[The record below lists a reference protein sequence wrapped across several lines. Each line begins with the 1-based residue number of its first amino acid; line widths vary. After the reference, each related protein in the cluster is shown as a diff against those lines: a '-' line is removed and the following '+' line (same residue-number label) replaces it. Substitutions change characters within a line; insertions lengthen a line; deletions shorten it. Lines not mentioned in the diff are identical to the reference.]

1 MKTVL
6 EKCKRFLVRNKKAI
20 LSFSG
25 IILAVAAIS
34 LLSYVILHAAGVM
47 YFDEEGT
54 MRFHEEL
61 FASFSSSFGG
71 WVFFILLQTV
81 LSMLLCIFPGVSMAL
96 IILSTEI
103 IFPDAPWQSFLLCFI
118 SVVIASCTM
127 YALGRFGGYPLCVR
141 LVGRED
147 CDRALDLLRDKGTF
161 FFPFMMLFP
170 FFPDEALTMVAGTT
184 RMKLSWFLPSIFVAR
199 GIGIAAIV
207 FGLSIIPFDRFTSVW
222 HWVVFVLAIAVL
234 VVLVLLLA
242 KKFSNYMAKK
252 NATTDAIEVLNDE
265 LKNETEEN
273 NG

>member
-1 MKTVL
+1 MKSVL
-6 EKCKRFLVRNKKAI
+6 EKCKQFLIRNKKTI

-25 IILAVAAIS
+25 IILAVAAVSLIS
-34 LLSYVILHAAGVM
+34 YFVLHAAGVM

-54 MRFHEEL
+54 MRFNETL
-61 FASFSSSFGG
+61 FASFSSSFWG
-71 WVFFILLQTV
+71 WIFFILLQTV

-103 IFPDAPWQSFLLCFI
+103 IFPNAPWQSFLLCFI
-118 SVVIASCTM
+118 SVGIASCTM
-127 YALGRFGGYPLCVR
+127 YTLGRFGGYPLCVH

-207 FGLSIIPFDRFTSVW
+207 FGLSIIPFDKFTSVW
-222 HWVVFVLAIAVL
+222 HWVAFVAIIAVG
-234 VVLVLLLA
+234 VVAVLLGA

-252 NATTDAIEVLNDE
+252 TAATDALEVLNDE
-265 LKNETEEN
+265 LKNEDEGN
-273 NG
+273 V

>member
-1 MKTVL
+1 MRAVL
-6 EKCKRFLVRNKKAI
+6 EKCKQFFKKNKKTI

-34 LLSYVILHAAGVM
+34 LISYLILNAAGVM

-54 MRFHEEL
+54 MRFNETL
-61 FASFSSSFGG
+61 FAAFSSSFGG
-71 WVFFILLQTV
+71 WIFFILLQTI

-118 SVVIASCTM
+118 SVGIASCTM
-127 YALGRFGGYPLCVR
+127 YTLGRFGGYPLCVH
-141 LVGRED
+141 LVGKED
-147 CDRALDLLRDKGTF
+147 CDHALDLLRDKGTF

-199 GIGIAAIV
+199 GIGIASIV
-207 FGLSIIPFDRFTSVW
+207 FGLSAIPFDKFTSVW
-222 HWVVFVLAIAVL
+222 HWIAFVAIIAVL
-234 VVLVLLLA
+234 VVAVLLAA
-242 KKFSNYMAKK
+242 KRFANYMAKK
-252 NATTDAIEVLNDE
+252 TTATQAIETLNDE
-265 LKNETEEN
+265 LKNEDEEN
-273 NG
+273 L

>member
-1 MKTVL
+1 MKAFFGRIGAFFKKNRHTVL
-6 EKCKRFLVRNKKAI
+6 T
-20 LSFSG
+20 FSA

-34 LLSYVILHAAGVM
+34 VISYLILNALGIM
-47 YFDEEGT
+47 YFDEGGDL
-54 MRFHEEL
+54 RFHSEL

-96 IILSTEI
+96 IILSTEVV
-103 IFPDAPWQSFLLCFI
+103 FPHSPLSSFFLCFI
-118 SVVIASCTM
+118 SVAIASCTM

-141 LVGRED
+141 LVGKAD

-199 GIGIAAIV
+199 GIGIATIV
-207 FGLSIIPFDRFTSVW
+207 FGLSIIPFASFTTVW
-222 HWVVFVLAIAVL
+222 HWVIFVAVVALL
-234 VVLVLLLA
+234 VVAVFLA
-242 KKFSNYMAKK
+242 ARRFRRYMDKRSK
-252 NATTDAIEVLNDE
+252 RDGE
-265 LKNETEEN
+265 
-273 NG
+273 

>member
-1 MKTVL
+1 MKAML
-6 EKCKRFLVRNKKAI
+6 GKCKRFLVKNKKTI

-34 LLSYVILHAAGVM
+34 LISYLILHAAGVM

-71 WVFFILLQTV
+71 WIFFILLQTV

-103 IFPDAPWQSFLLCFI
+103 IFPDAPWQSFLLCFL
-118 SVVIASCTM
+118 SVIIASCTM
-127 YALGRFGGYPLCVR
+127 YALGRFGGYPLCVH
-141 LVGRED
+141 LVGQED

-199 GIGIAAIV
+199 GIGIATIT
-207 FGLSIIPFDRFTSVW
+207 FGLSAIPFDRFTTAW
-222 HWVVFVLAIAVL
+222 HWIGFVLLVAAGVGAIFFGAH
-234 VVLVLLLA
+234 
-242 KKFSNYMAKK
+242 KFNKYMERQ
-252 NATTDAIEVLNDE
+252 NADTDE
-265 LKNETEEN
+265 K
-273 NG
+273 

>member
-1 MKTVL
+1 MKEAL
-6 EKCKRFLVRNKKAI
+6 RKCGNFFRKNKKTI

-25 IILAVAAIS
+25 IILAIAAIS
-34 LLSYVILHAAGVM
+34 LISYLVLNAAGVM

-96 IILSTEI
+96 IILSTEV
-103 IFPDAPWQSFLLCFI
+103 IFPSAPWQSFLLCFI
-118 SVVIASCTM
+118 SVIIASCTM
-127 YALGRFGGYPLCVR
+127 YALGRFGGYPLCVH

-147 CDRALDLLRDKGTF
+147 CDRALGLLRDKGTF

-207 FGLSIIPFDRFTSVW
+207 FGLSIIPFDKFTSVW
-222 HWVVFVLAIAVL
+222 HWVAFVLAIAIL
-234 VVLVLLLA
+234 VVAVLFGA
-242 KKFSNYMAKK
+242 KKFSSYMAKK
-252 NATTDAIEVLNDE
+252 TAATDALEVLNDA
-265 LKNETEEN
+265 LKNETEE
-273 NG
+273 